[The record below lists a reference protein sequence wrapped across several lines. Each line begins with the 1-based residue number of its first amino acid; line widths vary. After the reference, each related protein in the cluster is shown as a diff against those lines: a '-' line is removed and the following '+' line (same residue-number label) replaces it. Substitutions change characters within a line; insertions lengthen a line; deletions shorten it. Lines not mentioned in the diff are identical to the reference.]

1 MINMA
6 YTSAIVGNNGDVSLS
21 RPGII
26 ISKCRFD
33 LKDFPYDEQICYLK
47 FGSWSYNTNQFF

>member
-1 MINMA
+1 MA